1 MDTRTRILEAARAL
15 VEEAGAEASM
25 DKIARKAD
33 LSRRAVYDH
42 FESRAQLLVS
52 LVVHVDETGDLEKR
66 ARSITEAGSARASL
80 QAFVD
85 LNAEYNPEIHL
96 IARALERAR
105 DTDDAAAAAWD
116 DRMESRRRLCRW
128 ISRRLAEEGELRHG
142 ISIDTASDL
151 LWSLTNIPLWR
162 DLVVERG
169 WSEHRYREWVGR
181 LLDSMLDTD

>member
-1 MDTRTRILEAARAL
+1 MDTRTRILEAAREL
-15 VEEAGAEASM
+15 VEEIGAAASM
-25 DKIARKAD
+25 DQIARKAD

-52 LVVHVDETGDLEKR
+52 LVNHVDETGNLEER
-66 ARSITEAGSARASL
+66 AQSVTEAASARASL
-80 QAFVD
+80 EAFVA

-128 ISRRLAEEGELRHG
+128 ISRRLDEEGDLQG
-142 ISIDTASDL
+142 DASIDTAADL
-151 LWSLTNIPLWR
+151 IWSLTNIPIWR

-169 WSEHRYREWVGR
+169 WSEHRYRQWVMR
-181 LLDSMLDTD
+181 LLGSILSAD